1 MQIIFRYRKVI
12 GFTLLVST
20 FLLCLPQSPAQSAMI
35 TTEYLIHQDAEQLS
49 DRERVKA
56 FLRRADVKAQ
66 MQAHGI
72 SPEEALSRVDSLT
85 DNEVALIADRMEQ
98 LPAGGATFTA
108 DGSFL
113 MFLGIALYLIFAAI
127 LLWFS
132 FGDDKDKEKEKKSE

>member
-1 MQIIFRYRKVI
+1 
-12 GFTLLVST
+12 
-20 FLLCLPQSPAQSAMI
+20 MI
-35 TTEYLIHQDAEQLS
+35 TTEHLILEDSQEHSA
-49 DRERVKA
+49 RARVKA

-66 MQAHGI
+66 MQVHGI

-85 DNEVALIADRMEQ
+85 DSEVALIADRMEQ

-113 MFLGIALYLIFAAI
+113 MFLGMALYLIFAAI

-132 FGDDKDKEKEKKSE
+132 YGDDKDKEKEKKSE